1 MLASKRLLIYL
12 LVAFECFCGRLSQS
26 DLPTRRPMIIIS
38 EAFLNE
44 GKRSGIR
51 HFPATVFHKE
61 CAHCT
66 LEVYAQTL

>member
-26 DLPTRRPMIIIS
+26 NLPTRRPMITIF

-51 HFPATVFHKE
+51 HFPATIFSWGVL
-61 CAHCT
+61 AT
-66 LEVYAQTL
+66 L